1 MNQIPIYQHPFVDVF
16 KATKVTE
23 WGQYSQKEGD
33 VTEVY
38 DKQLAK
44 NVIKV
49 SGVTPASNYFQ
60 IPAQAH
66 LPKKPL
72 GLIGK
77 YVRQIYSYFF
87 RSMRLSWCQLGRPS
101 CCISTISLAT
111 HASSDCRS
119 RTSSRISRY
128 DRPNR
133 NMCVELEW
141 ELAADPGLRRRPL
154 QHLDGPLP
162 ERPPDP
168 REQPAL
174 PPRPEGELLHALSPG
189 HLERADPRH
198 IHIRH
203 TLHGADTPQ
212 GDGAEDPQRVGLV
225 CSVLVV

>member
-77 YVRQIYSYFF
+77 YVRHLYSDFF
-87 RSMRLSWCQLGRPS
+87 RSMRVSWCQRGRPS
-101 CCISTISLAT
+101 CCISTTSSVT
-111 HASSDCRS
+111 HALSDCRS
-119 RTSSRISRY
+119 RISSRSLRY
-128 DRPNR
+128 HPQTYLI
-133 NMCVELEW
+133 CV
-141 ELAADPGLRRRPL
+141 
-154 QHLDGPLP
+154 
-162 ERPPDP
+162 
-168 REQPAL
+168 
-174 PPRPEGELLHALSPG
+174 
-189 HLERADPRH
+189 
-198 IHIRH
+198 
-203 TLHGADTPQ
+203 
-212 GDGAEDPQRVGLV
+212 
-225 CSVLVV
+225 

>member
-77 YVRQIYSYFF
+77 YVRH
-87 RSMRLSWCQLGRPS
+87 LSTDL
-101 CCISTISLAT
+101 
-111 HASSDCRS
+111 
-119 RTSSRISRY
+119 
-128 DRPNR
+128 
-133 NMCVELEW
+133 
-141 ELAADPGLRRRPL
+141 
-154 QHLDGPLP
+154 
-162 ERPPDP
+162 
-168 REQPAL
+168 
-174 PPRPEGELLHALSPG
+174 
-189 HLERADPRH
+189 
-198 IHIRH
+198 
-203 TLHGADTPQ
+203 
-212 GDGAEDPQRVGLV
+212 
-225 CSVLVV
+225 